1 VLPKLL
7 AEIVAAEHAKLW
19 RSSVRLAIV
28 MALLGLAVMAVV
40 VGMVFVLYGL
50 YLSLAES
57 LPPWQ
62 AGVIV
67 GGVVVLF
74 AAILLLV
81 IAQQSRPA
89 PIKSS
94 NPPEQ
99 TTSDDSTAQ
108 LGSVIGDIVA
118 KSNVK
123 SSDIVLTA
131 LIAGIV
137 LGASPSLRQR
147 ILTTLSDLTKTTD
160 K

>member
-1 VLPKLL
+1 MLPKLL
-7 AEIVAAEHAKLW
+7 AEIVAAEHTKLW
-19 RSSVRLAIV
+19 RSSVKLAIV
-28 MALLGLAVMAVV
+28 MSLLGLVVMAVV

-50 YLSLAES
+50 YLSLVETF
-57 LPPWQ
+57 PPWQ

-67 GGVVVLF
+67 GGIVVFF
-74 AAILLLV
+74 ATILLMV
-81 IAQQSRPA
+81 IAQQSRA
-89 PIKSS
+89 VTIKSS

-99 TTSDDSTAQ
+99 AADDPSAQ
-108 LGSVIGDIVA
+108 LGAVIGDIVA

-123 SSDIVLTA
+123 SSDFVLTA

-147 ILTTLSDLTKTTD
+147 ILTTLSDMAKSTD

>member
-1 VLPKLL
+1 
-7 AEIVAAEHAKLW
+7 
-19 RSSVRLAIV
+19 
-28 MALLGLAVMAVV
+28 MAVV

-50 YLSLAES
+50 YLSLTEAF
-57 LPPWQ
+57 PPWQ

-67 GGVVVLF
+67 GGVVVFF
-74 AAILLLV
+74 AAILLMV
-81 IAQQSRPA
+81 IAQQSRA
-89 PIKSS
+89 VSIKNS

-99 TTSDDSTAQ
+99 AADDPSAQ
-108 LGSVIGDIVA
+108 LGAVIGDIVA

-123 SSDIVLTA
+123 SSDFVLTA

-147 ILTTLSDLTKTTD
+147 ILTTLSDLTKPND

>member
-1 VLPKLL
+1 MLPKLL

-19 RSSVRLAIV
+19 QSSVRLAIV

-94 NPPEQ
+94 NSPEQ

-147 ILTTLSDLTKTTD
+147 ILTTLSDLTKPTD

>member
-1 VLPKLL
+1 MLPKLL

>member
-1 VLPKLL
+1 MLPKLL

-137 LGASPSLRQR
+137 LGASPGLRQR

>member
-1 VLPKLL
+1 MLPKLL

-28 MALLGLAVMAVV
+28 MALLGLAVMAVI

>member
-1 VLPKLL
+1 MLPKLL

-147 ILTTLSDLTKTTD
+147 ILTTLSDMTKSTD

>member
-1 VLPKLL
+1 
-7 AEIVAAEHAKLW
+7 
-19 RSSVRLAIV
+19 
-28 MALLGLAVMAVV
+28 MALLGLAVMAVI

>member
-1 VLPKLL
+1 MLPKLL

-19 RSSVRLAIV
+19 RSSVKLAIV
-28 MALLGLAVMAVV
+28 MSLLGLAVMAVV

-50 YLSLAES
+50 YLSLVETF
-57 LPPWQ
+57 PPWQ

-67 GGVVVLF
+67 GGIVVFF
-74 AAILLLV
+74 AVILLMV
-81 IAQQSRPA
+81 IAQQSRA
-89 PIKSS
+89 VPIKSS

-99 TTSDDSTAQ
+99 AVDDPSAQ
-108 LGSVIGDIVA
+108 LGAVIGDIVA
-118 KSNVK
+118 KSDVK
-123 SSDIVLTA
+123 SSDFVLTA

-147 ILTTLSDLTKTTD
+147 ILTTLSGLTKPTD